1 MRSERPASQ
10 PVSYRKRAHCLS
22 FQNMVSLK
30 IEQNDCEK
38 RILPTKTT
46 KPPIFEIS
54 GSGQIP
60 APTHTG
66 TPNLLL
72 SYSPTPILILLL

>member
-10 PVSYRKRAHCLS
+10 PVSYRKRALCLF

-38 RILPTKTT
+38 RILPTKREFDEGNFNRRAKEAYELESMLIGAFAEDQTI
-46 KPPIFEIS
+46 IFKWKKED
-54 GSGQIP
+54 
-60 APTHTG
+60 
-66 TPNLLL
+66 
-72 SYSPTPILILLL
+72 